1 MNRYTMRSDSDTLEI
16 ALYQNMI
23 RTATEFEDY
32 PQLVSYF
39 NDDKHQPFYVILT
52 PINPFMDNFSIF
64 RLDDNV
70 TWKMN
75 GNLLEIEQFTSEILS
90 LKYGKRVLN
99 WVRNISTAYINMKT
113 EYYQE

>member
-1 MNRYTMRSDSDTLEI
+1 MQPDSDTLEI
-16 ALYQNMI
+16 ALFQNMI
-23 RTATEFEDY
+23 RTAPELEDY
-32 PQLVSYF
+32 PQLVCYF
-39 NDDKHQPFYVILT
+39 NDDKNQPFYVILT

-75 GNLLEIEQFTSEILS
+75 GNLLEIEQFTPEILS

-99 WVRNISTAYINMKT
+99 WVRNISNAYIKMKS